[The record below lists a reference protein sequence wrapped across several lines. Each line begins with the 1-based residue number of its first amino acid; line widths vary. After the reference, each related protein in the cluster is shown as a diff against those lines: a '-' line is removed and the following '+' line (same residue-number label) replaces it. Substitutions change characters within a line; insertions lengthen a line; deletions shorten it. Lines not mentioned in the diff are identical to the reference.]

1 MEFQFSASSHFNQF
15 KSLSTGRFDV
25 IVIGG
30 GITGAGIAVD
40 AAKRGLKVVL
50 FEKGDFASGTSSRS
64 TKLIHG
70 GLRYLK
76 QLEIGLVREVGMERS
91 IVHKMAPHMVIP
103 EKMLLPLV
111 EDGTFGKWAT
121 SLGLWVYDVLAG
133 VDGDDRRE
141 MLNQEETLVKEPLLN
156 PEKLIGS
163 GYYAEYRTDDA
174 RLTIENMKKA
184 AQLGAMP
191 FNYCHVKE
199 FIYKKSK
206 AVGVKVFN
214 EITGEEIEVKSNYI
228 INAAG
233 PWVDTLRDQDHSL
246 EGKRLHLTKG
256 VHIVVPHAKFP
267 LKQAVYFDVP
277 DGRMIFAIP
286 RGKITYIGT
295 TDTDYKDNKDL
306 VLTKKED
313 ADYLLSAVMNTFP
326 SVHLTIKDVCSSWA
340 GLRPLIHEDGK
351 SASELSRKDEIF
363 ESESGL
369 LSIAGGK
376 LTGYRKMAERIVDVV
391 MERMYEKNEHKFVK
405 CSTDSLTLPGGDFKN
420 YKEVEKYT
428 SAIEKAL
435 KKLGVA
441 PYESWY
447 LVSTYGKQT
456 DTILSMLPDYQQV
469 DDIRE
474 KLLMAE
480 LDFSFENE
488 MICRPVDYLVQRSGR
503 LYFDI
508 ESVNEFSHLTLKY
521 FAKKFGWG
529 EDRIALEKQAIDE
542 ALKRV
547 TTFA

>member
-1 MEFQFSASSHFNQF
+1 MEFPFSATSHVNFFKDLQGKQF
-15 KSLSTGRFDV
+15 DI

-30 GITGAGIAVD
+30 GITGAGIALD

-76 QLEIGLVREVGMERS
+76 QLEIALVREVGQERS

-141 MLNQEETLVKEPLLN
+141 MLSHEETIAKEPLLN

-174 RLTIENMKKA
+174 RLTIENMKMA
-184 AQLGAMP
+184 AQLGAQP
-191 FNYCHVKE
+191 FNYCTVKE

-206 AVGVKVFN
+206 VAGVKVVN
-214 EITGEEIEVKSNYI
+214 EVTGEKIDVKSNYI

-233 PWVDTLRDQDHSL
+233 PWVDTLRQEDKSL

-267 LKQAVYFDVP
+267 LKQAVYFDVA

-286 RGKITYIGT
+286 RGKITYVGT
-295 TDTDYKDNKDL
+295 TDTEYKDSKDN
-306 VLTKKED
+306 VLTNKED
-313 ADYLLSAVMNTFP
+313 ADYLISAVMNTFP
-326 SVHLTIKDVCSSWA
+326 TIQLTIDDVCSSWA

-391 MERMYEKNEHKFVK
+391 MEHMYEKSQHAFVK
-405 CSTDSLTLPGGDFKN
+405 CSTDNITLPGGDFKN

-428 SAIEKAL
+428 AKVNTSL
-435 KKLGVA
+435 QKLGCSD
-441 PYESWY
+441 YEAWY
-447 LVSTYGKQT
+447 LVSTYGRQT
-456 DTILSMLPDYQQV
+456 DAILSMVTDYPNV
-469 DDIRE
+469 SNIRE

-480 LDFSFENE
+480 LAFSFENE
-488 MICRPVDYLVQRSGR
+488 MICRPIDYLVQRSGR

-508 ESVNEFSHLTLKY
+508 DSVNDFSEIVLSF
-521 FAKKFGWG
+521 FAQKFAW
-529 EDRIALEKQAIDE
+529 DNKRVAIESAAIEE
-542 ALKRV
+542 AIKRV
-547 TTFA
+547 TSFA